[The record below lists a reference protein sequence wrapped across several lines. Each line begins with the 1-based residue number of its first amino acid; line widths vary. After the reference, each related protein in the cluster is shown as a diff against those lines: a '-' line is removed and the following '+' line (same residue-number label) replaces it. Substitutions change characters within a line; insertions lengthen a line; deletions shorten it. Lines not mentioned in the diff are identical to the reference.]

1 MHSHLKFSLVFIFT
15 AFIGAVVG
23 GQALAADKTLKDKT
37 VEAGHDMSRGAKKLG
52 RAAADKTC
60 PMVNGKAECAVK
72 EAKHGVQNAADKM
85 EDAAD

>member
-1 MHSHLKFSLVFIFT
+1 MHSQLKFGLMFIFT

-23 GQALAADKTLKDKT
+23 GQAFAADKTLKDKA
-37 VEAGHDMSRGAKKLG
+37 VETGHDMSRGAKKMG
-52 RAAADKTC
+52 RAIQDKTC
-60 PMVNGKAECAVK
+60 PMVNGKVECAVK